1 MHLKIKLDNPSLL
14 KYYENHQTFHE
25 GDAGFD
31 IYVTQDYLVEGKKM
45 CKIDTG
51 IACEAWSDDR
61 KTNISFFTFRQDLQ
75 LLKTPLRL
83 ANSVGIIDKGY
94 RGNLFG
100 CFDNIS
106 ENPYKIHEGIRLL
119 QICAPN
125 LEPITYELVE
135 ELTETTRG
143 AGGFGSTG
151 Q

>member
-1 MHLKIKLDNPSLL
+1 MHLKIKLADNSLL
-14 KYYENHQTFHE
+14 KYYVNHKTFHE

-31 IYVTQDYLVEGKKM
+31 IYVPHEYLVMGRKM

-61 KTNISFFTFRQDLQ
+61 KTNISFFTFPRSSITR
-75 LLKTPLRL
+75 TPLRL

-106 ENPYKIHEGIRLL
+106 ENSYRIEAGIRLL
-119 QICAPN
+119 QICSPN
-125 LEPITYELVE
+125 LEPITYEIVDT
-135 ELTETTRG
+135 LTDTTRG
-143 AGGFGSTG
+143 TGGFGSTG